1 MNEQSFVTLPGEE
14 PIWNMAPGRSAA
26 LKLLNQQTGESV
38 MAFEEIAPAGT
49 ETTLHLHHHSDEV
62 MYVLSG
68 EFSFKIGH
76 LVKTGGPGTCVFMP
90 RGIPH
95 AWKNSGTEVGRAFC
109 MYIPGEAGKL
119 LDHPRFEM
127 RAHRGDTRRS
137 SRRRSE
143 PDNSHGFQGE

>member
-95 AWKNSGTEVGRAFC
+95 AWKNSGTEVGRAFF

-119 LDHPRFEM
+119 FEEM
-127 RAHRGDTRRS
+127 SRMQRSVPSVTEPEVAQLFRRYGW
-137 SRRRSE
+137 E
-143 PDNSHGFQGE
+143 TVGP